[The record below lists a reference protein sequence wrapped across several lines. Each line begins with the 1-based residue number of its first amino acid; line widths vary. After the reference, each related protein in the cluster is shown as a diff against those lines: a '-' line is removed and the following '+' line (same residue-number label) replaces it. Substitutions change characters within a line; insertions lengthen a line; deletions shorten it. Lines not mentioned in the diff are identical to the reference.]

1 MTLAPCG
8 LRGAFHMGKRRCIC
22 WPGGERVAWVKV
34 VLALGFAATLAA
46 FPAEAGAAALAGMQS
61 WARSV
66 APAMFPFVAVMPYL
80 TCPEARRAY
89 DRLLG
94 GLVRRAFRLPGG
106 CASAVATGL
115 MAGSPAGA
123 LAVRRV
129 AAAEK
134 LTRGQAARLAG
145 IACGV
150 SPVYALS
157 VMGVAL
163 AGSKAVGWRLVIAQA
178 AAQLATGL
186 IFRRAFE
193 GEDEPAE
200 FEARQ
205 ENERPVSAAVAAV
218 MRVGGYMAL
227 FSVGLAMACRLLG
240 DWVMYASPFIDL
252 PTGAEFCARS
262 ALAEWISA
270 AALGF
275 GGICIACQ
283 NLGVLGVRP
292 LHYILQKL
300 TCAGLCTGA
309 YLGISAL
316 WGDVETAAYAYSGGY
331 FESSTLIM
339 VVLALPVTVFFMRK
353 KTEKTVS

>member
-1 MTLAPCG
+1 MLA
-8 LRGAFHMGKRRCIC
+8 
-22 WPGGERVAWVKV
+22 GGECVAWVRF
-34 VLALGFAATLAA
+34 VLALGFAAALAA
-46 FPAEAGAAALAGMQS
+46 FPAEAGAAALEGMQS

-66 APAMFPFVAVMPYL
+66 APAMLPFVAVMPYL

-94 GLVRRAFRLPGG
+94 KLVQRAFRLPGG
-106 CASAVATGL
+106 CASAVVTGL

-186 IFRRAFE
+186 LFRRAFE
-193 GEDEPAE
+193 KEHEPVE
-200 FEARQ
+200 VEGRQ
-205 ENERPVSAAVAAV
+205 ANERPVSAAVAAV
-218 MRVGGYMAL
+218 MRVGGYMTL
-227 FSVGLAMACRLLG
+227 FSVGLALARRLLG
-240 DWVMYASPFIDL
+240 DRVMYASPFIDL
-252 PTGAEFCARS
+252 PTGALFCAGCG
-262 ALAEWISA
+262 LAEWVSA

-292 LHYILQKL
+292 MHYFVQKL
-300 TCAGLCTGA
+300 VCAGLCAGA
-309 YLGISAL
+309 YLGISVL
-316 WGDVETAAYAYSGGY
+316 WGDVEASVYVNYGGC

-339 VVLALPVTVFFMRK
+339 AVLTLPVTVFFVWRRPK
-353 KTEKTVS
+353 KSVS

>member
-1 MTLAPCG
+1 M
-8 LRGAFHMGKRRCIC
+8 
-22 WPGGERVAWVKV
+22 AWVRF
-34 VLALGFAATLAA
+34 VLALGFAAALAA
-46 FPAEAGAAALAGMQS
+46 FPAEAGAAALEGMRS

-66 APAMFPFVAVMPYL
+66 APAMFPFVTVMPYL
-80 TCPEARRAY
+80 TCPEVRRAY

-94 GLVRRAFRLPGG
+94 KLVQRAFRLPGG
-106 CASAVATGL
+106 CASAVVTGL

-186 IFRRAFE
+186 LFRRAFE
-193 GEDEPAE
+193 KEYEPVE
-200 FEARQ
+200 VEGRQ
-205 ENERPVSAAVAAV
+205 ANERPVSAAVAAV
-218 MRVGGYMAL
+218 MRVGGYMTL
-227 FSVGLAMACRLLG
+227 FSVGLALARRLLG
-240 DWVMYASPFIDL
+240 DCVMYASPFIDL
-252 PTGAEFCARS
+252 PTGALFCAGCG
-262 ALAEWISA
+262 LAEWVSA

-283 NLGVLGVRP
+283 NLGMLGVRP
-292 LHYILQKL
+292 MHSFVQKL
-300 TCAGLCTGA
+300 VCAGLCAGA
-309 YLGISAL
+309 YLGISVL
-316 WGDVETAAYAYSGGY
+316 WGDVEASVYVNYGGC
-331 FESSTLIM
+331 FERSTLIM
-339 VVLALPVTVFFMRK
+339 AVLTLPVTVFFVWRRPK
-353 KTEKTVS
+353 KSVS